1 MNESL
6 DYRLRAH
13 LWALSQ
19 PRNPTLHLEAHLEA
33 RNYLREILQQQGRT
47 VREQIF
53 ETASHGTGVNLIAAP
68 LFVVTTNTMEREE
81 GLAAVNA
88 ALDVVRQTIE
98 KNGGKFDIKE
108 EVR

>member
-1 MNESL
+1 MF
-6 DYRLRAH
+6 
-13 LWALSQ
+13 
-19 PRNPTLHLEAHLEA
+19 
-33 RNYLREILQQQGRT
+33 
-47 VREQIF
+47 QI
-53 ETASHGTGVNLIAAP
+53 NLIAAP